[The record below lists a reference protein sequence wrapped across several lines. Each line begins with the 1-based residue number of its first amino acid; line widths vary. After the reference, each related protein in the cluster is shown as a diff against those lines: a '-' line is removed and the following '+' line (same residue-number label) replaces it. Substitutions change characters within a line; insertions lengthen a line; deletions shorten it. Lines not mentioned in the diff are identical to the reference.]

1 MSLRPSSL
9 FLSKEKQLLNVRKN
23 KESKSKDKTPIV
35 ISNPIKKWKG
45 KERMKFNHQSEN
57 KCARGDCEM

>member
-23 KESKSKDKTPIV
+23 KESKSKDKTPII
-35 ISNPIKKWKG
+35 ISNPIKKMKRKRKG
-45 KERMKFNHQSEN
+45 SASSIIVSDE
-57 KCARGDCEM
+57 